1 MTSIDCGSSRNKV
14 KLTHSLYFAASA
26 LPLTASALP
35 PPLPLTAASVSALFI
50 GISDKRFSIKNNNHY
65 TPLLFCHLPVGGIHN

>member
-1 MTSIDCGSSRNKV
+1 VEVSRNKV
-14 KLTHSLYFAASA
+14 KLTHSVLCRLRFTA
-26 LPLTASALP
+26 LPPLLYRFAASALP

-65 TPLLFCHLPVGGIHN
+65 T

>member
-1 MTSIDCGSSRNKV
+1 
-14 KLTHSLYFAASA
+14 LPPPLYRFA
-26 LPLTASALP
+26 ASALP

-65 TPLLFCHLPVGGIHN
+65 KSGVITKLTVHRCVTQMVSGKQIV